1 MVKYSKAPS
10 NISKCAQAKG
20 SHLRV
25 HFKNTYETAEA
36 IRGMSVLAA
45 KRYLQDVIDHKRC
58 VPFRK
63 FNGGVGR
70 CAQAKQFKH
79 TQGRWPEKSC
89 RILIDLLVNLQAN
102 AEAPICINDALIC
115 AQVKGLD
122 VDLLH
127 IEHIQVNRAPLGR
140 RRSYRAHGRIIPFL
154 SHPCHVEIIAV
165 EKDETVPKFVEP
177 SKKVIKLNKRQ
188 LARFRL
194 KDARAA
200 ARAAMRKAKAQ

>member
-1 MVKYSKAPS
+1 MVKYSREPS
-10 NISKCAQAKG
+10 NLSKCAKAKG

-36 IRGMSVLAA
+36 IRGLQLLTA
-45 KRYLQDVIDHKRC
+45 KKYLEDVIAHKRC

-63 FNGGVGR
+63 FIGGVGR
-70 CAQAKQFKH
+70 CAQAKEFKH

-89 RILIDLLVNLQAN
+89 RILLDLLVNLQSN
-102 AEAPICINDALIC
+102 AE
-115 AQVKGLD
+115 VKGLD
-122 VDLLH
+122 VDRLA

-140 RRSYRAHGRIIPFL
+140 RRTYRAHGRVIPFL

-165 EKDETVPKFVEP
+165 EKDENVPKFVSP
-177 SKKVIKLNKRQ
+177 AKKVIKLNKRQ
-188 LARFRL
+188 LARLRL

-200 ARAAMRKAKAQ
+200 AREAAAAS